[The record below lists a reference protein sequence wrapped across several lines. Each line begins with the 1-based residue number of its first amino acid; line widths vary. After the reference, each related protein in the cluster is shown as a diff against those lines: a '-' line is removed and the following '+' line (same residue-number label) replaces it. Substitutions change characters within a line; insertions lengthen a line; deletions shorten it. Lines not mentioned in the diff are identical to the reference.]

1 VASYQRGVSFVV
13 DDGYEDRARWPG
25 TGRSGAGRR
34 QQSSKAAKQHC
45 ATVAR
50 FGWFHFQVRRS
61 LKHCSAARDP
71 PTIPPMVLSQIGVCG
86 DESAS
91 ERCHLGLHDTPLRGP
106 PLYK

>member
-25 TGRSGAGRR
+25 TGRGGAGRR

-50 FGWFHFQVRRS
+50 FGWFHLSRS
-61 LKHCSAARDP
+61 GDLSSIAR
-71 PTIPPMVLSQIGVCG
+71 
-86 DESAS
+86 
-91 ERCHLGLHDTPLRGP
+91 LRAIRQR
-106 PLYK
+106 YRQRF